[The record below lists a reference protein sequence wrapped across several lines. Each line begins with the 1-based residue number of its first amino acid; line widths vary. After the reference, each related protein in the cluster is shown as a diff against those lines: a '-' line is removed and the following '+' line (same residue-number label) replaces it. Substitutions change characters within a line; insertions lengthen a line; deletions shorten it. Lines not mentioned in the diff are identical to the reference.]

1 MLTAWYDQQRIL
13 DSAFRIAKV
22 DNTPYNPRN
31 VEVRPNTQ
39 ISGCIYKLGAMQNE
53 FRRFEKWLRVDYNF
67 EDSVITDLIESAKA
81 ELLLNGVPEYTESD
95 EEYSLL

>member
-1 MLTAWYDQQRIL
+1 
-13 DSAFRIAKV
+13 
-22 DNTPYNPRN
+22 
-31 VEVRPNTQ
+31 
-39 ISGCIYKLGAMQNE
+39 MQNE

-81 ELLLNGVPEYTESD
+81 ELLLSGVPEYTESD

>member
-1 MLTAWYDQQRIL
+1 MNLEDL
-13 DSAFRIAKV
+13 K
-22 DNTPYNPRN
+22 
-31 VEVRPNTQ
+31 
-39 ISGCIYKLGAMQNE
+39 
-53 FRRFEKWLRVDYNF
+53 KWLRVDYNF